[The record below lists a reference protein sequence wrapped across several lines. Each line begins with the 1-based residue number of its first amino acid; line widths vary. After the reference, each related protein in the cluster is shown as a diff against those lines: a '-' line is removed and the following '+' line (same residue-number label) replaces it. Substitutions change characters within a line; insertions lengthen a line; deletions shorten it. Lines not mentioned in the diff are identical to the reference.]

1 LISADVSFHTCPL
14 KEFSPVT
21 ITARLGAG
29 GFVVGGVCPPV
40 TAPCCRAPGAAAT
53 TRVNR
58 MIPIARAFMPRI
70 LSIGGAVS
78 QARPQGPLTVGD
90 PFEHVPMMLAT

>member
-1 LISADVSFHTCPL
+1 
-14 KEFSPVT
+14 
-21 ITARLGAG
+21 
-29 GFVVGGVCPPV
+29 
-40 TAPCCRAPGAAAT
+40 
-53 TRVNR
+53 

-90 PFEHVPMMLAT
+90 PFEHVPVMLAT